1 MPTVQRGVSARSS
14 PAQLTVARYSP
25 DAIREAFGAYF
36 HGAPSGDEQPMYCP
50 LCEDPASSKSAS
62 ASINAESGEWN
73 CLKTPEHGGGI
84 PELVRQMRGRAGFSM
99 RARPTKSAPAPVKPK
114 AQGRLVEDR
123 KRWLVDAPERLHTK
137 AYASLR
143 TYLQSERGLTPETVE
158 RFKLGA
164 TNKRITIPVEER
176 GALRNVR
183 RYLPNAPTGQQKFLN
198 LPGHGSPA
206 VLAFT
211 EVLADNAL
219 PVILCEG
226 EFDALLVNQHG
237 TGRVVAVTGTGG
249 AGTPPRDLS
258 ALSGRE
264 VFVAYDAD
272 DAGRKG
278 AEKAADLASAA
289 GATAY
294 ILDVSRLGMLP
305 DSGGD
310 LTDFFQ
316 KQGGTIDVLL
326 NEMKGTRLDGTTA
339 RDDIDKAM
347 EAAFLELTAPRRD
360 YTPELLS
367 EDQILARPPM
377 SYIVEPFIPRG
388 MATVIFG
395 APGSGKTFFGQ
406 DMGSAVRRGGDWHGH
421 SVARGAVLLLEAEG
435 LEQLQARIVA
445 WKEFHGSPELAAFAA
460 LDDPLDLSSPA
471 GAAALVRTVLG
482 MEKAS
487 GEKVELVWVDPAALY
502 MAGSENDDGNRN
514 LALGL
519 NAVAKYL
526 NIGVLLIVHTNASG
540 ERARGTDH
548 FRMLSGSYIRVEKLD
563 EERFGAVQEKVKNT
577 FPHAIILRA
586 QPVGSSLVLTDG
598 ESMSAAA
605 YEGRK
610 SSRGYEEKITLRLSE
625 AQRARS
631 MKDSLAT
638 ELLIEAVRKQPG
650 IVQGKLLAACKNRGV
665 GHDGLD
671 ATLQSLVHVSK
682 RIRVEVTGT
691 GKNAAHHHYLAD
703 AETP

>member
-14 PAQLTVARYSP
+14 PARVVVARYSP
-25 DAIREAFGAYF
+25 EAIRDAFGAYF

-50 LCEDPASSKSAS
+50 LCEDPATSKSAS

-84 PELVRQMRGRAGFSM
+84 GDLVRQMRDTPGFSM
-99 RARPTKSAPAPVKPK
+99 HHRPTKAPPRVAKRPP
-114 AQGRLVEDR
+114 QGRSVEDR
-123 KRWLVDAPERLHTK
+123 DRWLVTAPKRLRTK
-137 AYASLR
+137 AYAKLLA
-143 TYLQSERGLTPETVE
+143 YLQTERGLTLETIA

-164 TNKRITIPVEER
+164 ANDRITIPVEAR
-176 GALRNVR
+176 GYLVNVR
-183 RYLPNAPTGQQKFLN
+183 RYLPYAPNGNQKFLN

-211 EVLADNAL
+211 EVLDGNTL

-226 EFDALLVNQHG
+226 EFDALLVNQRG
-237 TGRVVAVTGTGG
+237 AGQVVAVTGTGG

-278 AEKAADLASAA
+278 AEKAANVAGAA

-305 DSGGD
+305 DSGAD
-310 LTDFFQ
+310 LTDFFK
-316 KQGGTIDVLL
+316 KQGATVEVLL
-326 NEMKGTRLDGTTA
+326 NEMKGLRLDGASA

-347 EAAFLELTAPRRD
+347 EAAFLELAAPRHD
-360 YTPELLS
+360 YTPGLLS
-367 EDQILARPPM
+367 EDEILARPPM

-421 SVARGAVLLLEAEG
+421 PVARGAVLLLEAEG

-445 WKEFHGSPELAAFAA
+445 WKEFHGSPELAAFRA

-482 MEKAS
+482 MQKAS

-598 ESMSAAA
+598 ESMSAAE

-610 SSRGYEEKITLRLSE
+610 SSRGYEQKITHRLSE
-625 AQRARS
+625 ASSARS
-631 MKDSLAT
+631 KKDDRAT
-638 ELLIEAVRKQPG
+638 ELLLDAVRKQPG
-650 IVQGKLLAACKNRGV
+650 IVQGKLLAACK
-665 GHDGLD
+665 GHLIGNDLLIAALDRLTKVDG
-671 ATLQSLVHVSK
+671 
-682 RIRVEVTGT
+682 RIRVESEGT
-691 GKNAAHHHYLAD
+691 GKNAPRRHYLAD
-703 AETP
+703 EETP